1 MKLWAISDLHVG
13 FRENREALQALPDH
27 PDDWLILCG
36 DIADTPAQLE
46 FALDALARKFARLV
60 WVPGNHELW
69 SLPRKSALRGVARY
83 AELVALCRRRGVLTP
98 EDPYPVWPGEG
109 GPHLLAPLFLLY
121 DYSFRPDAIPI
132 EEAVAW
138 AQEEGLMCSDEL
150 LMHPDP
156 YPTFGAWCEARCR
169 ESEARLERA
178 RAEQPLPTILI
189 AHFPLKQ
196 QLAVLPRIPR
206 FMVWCGTR
214 RTEDWHRRFEA
225 SVVVSGHLHIPS
237 TRYVDGVR
245 FEEVSLGYPEQ
256 WRERATR
263 RGWRIEDHLRP
274 ILPTPARDAGDPI
287 ADAHAGLRAQAQQ
300 QQQQQQQLSSRRRPQ
315 RRRGQPRWR

>member
-1 MKLWAISDLHVG
+1 MKLHAISDLHVG
-13 FRENREALQALPDH
+13 FKQNRAALAELSAR

-36 DIADTPAQLE
+36 DIGDTPEQLE
-46 FALDALARKFARLV
+46 FALATLAPKFAQLI

-69 SLPRKSALRGVARY
+69 TVPRATGRRGVARY
-83 AELVALCRRRGVLTP
+83 EELVALCRRRGVLTP
-98 EDPYPVWPGEG
+98 EDPFPVWQGEG

-121 DYSFRPDAIPI
+121 DYSFRPDEVPI

-138 AQEEGLMCSDEL
+138 AQEEDVMCSDEL
-150 LMHPDP
+150 LLHPDP
-156 YPTFGAWCEARCR
+156 HPSFGAWCEARCR
-169 ESEARLERA
+169 ESERRLEQA
-178 RAEQPLPTILI
+178 RADSSHPLVLI

-196 QLAVLPRIPR
+196 ELAVLPRIPR

-214 RTEDWHRRFEA
+214 RTEDWHTRFRA

-256 WRERATR
+256 WKHRETQ
-263 RGWRIEDHLRP
+263 RGWRLEDHLRQ
-274 ILPTPARDAGDPI
+274 ILPTPAVDAGDPI
-287 ADAHAGLRAQAQQ
+287 REWKAYLAREGIDPVSVR
-300 QQQQQQQLSSRRRPQ
+300 
-315 RRRGQPRWR
+315 